1 MTALVFEYIRQTRK
15 VFIELVDGLSIDELN
30 AIPEGFRNN
39 IAWNF
44 GHIVVSTL
52 GLCYRRTQVQPDRQI
67 QFVESYTK
75 GTKPEHWIGE
85 SEIHT
90 LKSQALNTIDLIEQ
104 DYKNGAFATVVPYS
118 TATFGLEMDTIEE
131 VLVMSLAHDN
141 LHFGYATALRK
152 AVQEQNSQLH
162 K

>member
-1 MTALVFEYIRQTRK
+1 M
-15 VFIELVDGLSIDELN
+15 ELVDGLSNDELN
-30 AIPEGFRNN
+30 AIPAGFRNN

-67 QFVESYTK
+67 QFVESYAK
-75 GTKPEHWIGE
+75 GTKPEHWISD
-85 SEIHT
+85 SEIQT

-104 DYKNGAFATVVPYS
+104 DYKNGVFATVAPYS

-131 VLVMSLAHDN
+131 VLLMSAAHDN
-141 LHFGYATALRK
+141 LHLGYAMALRK
-152 AVQEQNSQLH
+152 AVQEQKSKLH
-162 K
+162 T